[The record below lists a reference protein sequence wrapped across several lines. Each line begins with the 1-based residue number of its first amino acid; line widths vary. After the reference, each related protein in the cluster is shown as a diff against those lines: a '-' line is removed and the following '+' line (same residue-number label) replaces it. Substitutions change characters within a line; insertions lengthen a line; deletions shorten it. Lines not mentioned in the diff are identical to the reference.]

1 MERESRGKEELKDVE
16 GVKKIHNLKAAALE
30 HILAQY
36 PWCPRAIG
44 IHQASFILHE
54 DALPIHQH
62 APTAELLQ

>member
-1 MERESRGKEELKDVE
+1 MEQESRGKEELKDVE
-16 GVKKIHNLKAAALE
+16 GVKKNNLKAAALE

-36 PWCPRAIG
+36 PQCPRAIG

-54 DALPIHQH
+54 DAVPIHQH

>member
-1 MERESRGKEELKDVE
+1 MERENRRKEELKDE
-16 GVKKIHNLKAAALE
+16 QGAKKKNLKAAALE

-36 PWCPRAIG
+36 PWCPWAIG